1 ARLSQ
6 GGRRARE
13 GEQVVQQDADALD
26 LRQREIA
33 ERGAELLVV
42 EAFGEELDE
51 GADGD
56 ERIADLVRD
65 AGRERAEGREPVGTS
80 AQLAL
85 ELGVRE
91 QRRRAVDEPTGERAR
106 GRRQRSATGQ
116 SEERLADGAP
126 TRVHGQNAAPGR
138 GGRIERRRVNGTPS
152 GDRNLRTAGGRLEE
166 ERSLLEPERT
176 GEQLEERAGR
186 RRLSAALPPPAP
198 PAGG

>member
-1 ARLSQ
+1 
-6 GGRRARE
+6 
-13 GEQVVQQDADALD
+13 
-26 LRQREIA
+26 
-33 ERGAELLVV
+33 LVV

-56 ERIADLVRD
+56 QRIADLVRD
-65 AGRERAEGREPVGTS
+65 AGRERAEGGEPVGTS
-80 AQLAL
+80 EQLASAQQVVL

-116 SEERLADGAP
+116 SEERAADGAP
-126 TRVHGQNAAPGR
+126 TRVHWQNAAPGR
-138 GGRIERRRVNGTPS
+138 GGRIERRRVNGTPG
-152 GDRNLRTAGGRLEE
+152 GDRNLRTVGGRLEE

-186 RRLSAALPPPAP
+186 RR
-198 PAGG
+198 